1 MTMVVETGTGIANSN
16 SYVSTTDFE
25 TYCDD
30 HGYTIP
36 SGDEESALVRATLAL
51 DAAYRA
57 NYPGYR
63 TLGRMQGLDWPRTAA
78 YDYEGYVIDT
88 LTVPREII
96 WSTCEMGLREITT
109 PGIMQPDLKRGGFIR
124 SMRAGSVEIV
134 YGGSSNRTIFTIVDG
149 IMSSLLGSVSS
160 ASISGTAVRG

>member
-1 MTMVVETGTGIANSN
+1 
-16 SYVSTTDFE
+16 
-25 TYCDD
+25 
-30 HGYTIP
+30 
-36 SGDEESALVRATLAL
+36 
-51 DAAYRA
+51 
-57 NYPGYR
+57 
-63 TLGRMQGLDWPRTAA
+63 
-78 YDYEGYVIDT
+78 
-88 LTVPREII
+88 
-96 WSTCEMGLREITT
+96 MGLREITT